1 MLQEEMSDEQASAE
15 STQIVGDPTLRL
27 NRLNHGGLGHHGDR
41 ATVTLGGFPL
51 CGGTDLA
58 CI

>member
-1 MLQEEMSDEQASAE
+1 MSDEQASAE